1 MNNKKIGVFDSGVGG
16 LTVLKGLQEALPEE
30 TFIYIG
36 DNLHSPYGEK
46 THDQLLT
53 YTTAIVQYFLKQE
66 VKMIVLACN
75 TTSCVV
81 LDELRQL
88 FSQVP
93 MLGVTEAT
101 CEMVK
106 KDAFEKALIM
116 ATKATID
123 SGAYQQ
129 RIGLDKT
136 LGLACPS
143 LVPLIENGA
152 DSHEIESALL
162 ELLDKPL
169 QVCDSVVLGCTHY
182 PIIAPQIKA
191 MYPHLKM
198 YSSSDAI
205 VDEVRKYLHTHDAF
219 ALKKGKSIVYTT
231 GNLEKFIKSAQSFF
245 NFKYYD
251 VQRLELEVE

>member
-46 THDQLLT
+46 THDQLLA
-53 YTTAIVQYFLKQE
+53 YTTDIVQYFLKQE

-81 LDELRQL
+81 LEELRQL
-88 FSQVP
+88 FDQVP

-106 KDAFEKALIM
+106 KENFQKALIM
-116 ATKATID
+116 ATKATIE

-152 DSHEIESALL
+152 DNQEIEVALHT
-162 ELLDKPL
+162 LLDEPMA
-169 QVCDSVVLGCTHY
+169 VCDSVVLGCTHY
-182 PIIAPQIKA
+182 PIIAPQIKTL
-191 MYPHLKM
+191 YPHIKM
-198 YSSSDAI
+198 FSSSDAI
-205 VDEVRKYLHTHDAF
+205 IDEVKKYLHSHDAY
-219 ALKKGKSIVYTT
+219 ALSKGKSVVYTT
-231 GNLEKFIKSAQSFF
+231 GDLEKFIKSAQSFF
-245 NFKYYD
+245 EFRYYD

>member
-1 MNNKKIGVFDSGVGG
+1 MNSKKIGVFDSGVGG

-46 THDQLLT
+46 THEQLLK
-53 YTTAIVQYFLKQE
+53 YTADIVTFFIKQD

-81 LDELRQL
+81 LEDLRRL
-88 FSQVP
+88 FPQVP
-93 MLGVTEAT
+93 LLGVTEAT

-106 KDAFEKALIM
+106 QNDLKKVLIM
-116 ATKATID
+116 ATKATIT
-123 SGAYQQ
+123 SQAYQK
-129 RIGLDKT
+129 RIGESRT
-136 LGLACPS
+136 IGLACPS

-152 DSHEIESALL
+152 PTSEIEDALH
-162 ELLDKPL
+162 ELLDEPL
-169 QVCDSVVLGCTHY
+169 KECDSIVLGCTHY
-182 PIIAPQIKA
+182 PIVAPQIHKLF
-191 MYPHLKM
+191 PQHQL

-205 VDEVRKYLHTHDAF
+205 VDEVKMYLENHDAKS
-219 ALKKGKSIVYTT
+219 LHKGKSVVYTT
-231 GNLEKFIKSAQSFF
+231 GDLYKFIQSAQAFF
-245 NFKYYD
+245 DFKNYD